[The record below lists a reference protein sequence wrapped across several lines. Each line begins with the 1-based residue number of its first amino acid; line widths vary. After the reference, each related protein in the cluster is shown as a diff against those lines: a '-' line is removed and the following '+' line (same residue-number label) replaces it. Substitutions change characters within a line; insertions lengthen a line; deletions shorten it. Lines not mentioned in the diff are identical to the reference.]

1 MSSIPPQP
9 RKVFRLSAITSRIR
23 DLLLEASAKQ
33 FWIQAHFEIDK
44 KGAGGHVYGNL
55 VEIDGRGKTVAKIR
69 AMIWSSDYEQIERKL
84 QAAGMTDGLRD
95 SREIC
100 ALCSVRFHEVHGLSL
115 SIFDVD
121 PHLGESHVERNRRV
135 VLERLQRDDLLKRN
149 KSVSLTAVPLR
160 IGLITADGSAAMAD
174 FRQTLVRSPFGFQ
187 IFLAPA
193 AMQGDATARSVVA
206 AVNRLL
212 TLKVDLICIVRG
224 GGSPVDLAWLDDESI
239 ARAVAQCP
247 IPVWVGI
254 GHEIDHGVLD
264 FIAHQSHKTP
274 TEVAKV
280 LVDRL
285 LVLATRLESAG
296 ERLRDVCERRTALA
310 AQHIERLGNG
320 LIQGT
325 RKHSE
330 IHTEQF
336 LGSVSKLQERSR
348 RILAQASLTLS
359 HGQAALLAS
368 TTLRVRLAAEALER
382 DRSGLVAGTRKHQT
396 LLHERHRRRLDAL
409 AGSVQRIVSRRFSLI
424 ATSSARLSER
434 VRATLERGSVRS
446 SRSQQ
451 RLESLTRAQLIAAER
466 ELRWKLKGFK
476 AAPRLLARQEQIL
489 EEKAKRRDALDPERL
504 LDRGY
509 SLTRDSNG
517 NLITSVQELVPGLTI
532 HTQVRDGIISST
544 VDTVKEVLDGR

>member
-1 MSSIPPQP
+1 MSDMPSQP

-33 FWIQAHFEIDK
+33 FWIQSQFVVDK
-44 KGAGGHVYGNL
+44 TGVGGHLYGNL
-55 VEIDGRGKTVAKIR
+55 IEVDPRGKTVAKIR
-69 AMIWSSDYEQIERKL
+69 AMIWSSDLELIQRKL
-84 QAAGMTDGLRD
+84 RASGLPDTLRE
-95 SREIC
+95 SGEIC
-100 ALCSVRFHEVHGLSL
+100 ALCAVRFHEVHGLSL

-121 PHLGESHVERNRRV
+121 PNPGESHVERNRRV
-135 VLERLQRDDLLKRN
+135 VLERLLRDGLLERN
-149 KSVSLTAVPLR
+149 KSISLTAVPLR
-160 IGLITADGSAAMAD
+160 IGLITADGSAALAD

-187 IFLAPA
+187 VYLAPA

-285 LVLATRLESAG
+285 LVLAARLDSAG

-310 AQHIERLGNG
+310 VQHIERLANG
-320 LIQGT
+320 LVQGT
-325 RKHSE
+325 RKHSQ

-348 RILAQASLTLS
+348 RILDQASLTLS
-359 HGQAALLAS
+359 HGQAALLAG
-368 TTLRVRLAAEALER
+368 TILRVRLAAEALER
-382 DRSGLVAGTRKHQT
+382 DRIGLVAGARKQQA

-409 AGSVQRIVSRRFSLI
+409 AGSVERIVSRQSGGL
-424 ATSSARLSER
+424 AASAARLGEWT
-434 VRATLERGSVRS
+434 RASLERGSVRL
-446 SRSQQ
+446 SRS
-451 RLESLTRAQLIAAER
+451 LLSLKSLTRALMLAAEKD
-466 ELRWKLKGFK
+466 LQWKRKDLN
-476 AAPRLLARQEQIL
+476 AAPRLLARCEQIL

-509 SLTRDSNG
+509 SVTRDGHG
-517 NLITSVQELVPGLTI
+517 NLITSVQDVVPGLTLC
-532 HTQVRDGIISST
+532 TQVRDGIISSN
-544 VDTVKEVLDGR
+544 VDAGEEVLDD